1 MGFNFQIIF
10 FAFEYYSMKLDVDNR
25 ERLKVAILFLLQ
37 SYKVIMGSMLV
48 VFVPSQCGDDICS
61 FRENVQ
67 NTEAYNLAALTF
79 NFMSIA
85 AFLATYAVELRR
97 ENFCVHNFDINH
109 DVGDNNLA
117 IILKDKPDLLKE
129 LHSHNNLYY
138 RITAATFFVYLV
150 NFILS
155 DIVLY
160 NDPTFWKV
168 GLAPYFS
175 YILLILMKLYNCY
188 YISVTSIKEDKALS
202 AYMTEFSSFNVI
214 DVDMCDITNAK
225 LAAMKLKQGLTQKEE
240 VGVGAVHLGLQNT
253 VISNV
258 L

>member
-1 MGFNFQIIF
+1 
-10 FAFEYYSMKLDVDNR
+10 MKLDVDNK

-48 VFVPSQCGDDICS
+48 VFVPRQCDDDICS
-61 FRENVQ
+61 FRQNVQ
-67 NTEAYNLAALTF
+67 NTETYNLAALSF

-85 AFLATYAVELRR
+85 AFLITYAVELRR
-97 ENFCVHNFDINH
+97 ENFCVHNFDIDH

-117 IILKDKPDLLKE
+117 IVLKNKPDLLKE

-138 RITAATFFVYLV
+138 RVTAATFFVYLV

-188 YISVTSIKEDKALS
+188 FISSSSIKEDKALS

-214 DVDMCDITNAK
+214 DADMLEDSEK
-225 LAAMKLKQGLTQKEE
+225 GEQKQE
-240 VGVGAVHLGLQNT
+240 VGVGAIHVGLHNT
-253 VISNV
+253 VISSV

>member
-1 MGFNFQIIF
+1 MIF
-10 FAFEYYSMKLDVDNR
+10 RRTFDEDLP
-25 ERLKVAILFLLQ
+25 E
-37 SYKVIMGSMLV
+37 
-48 VFVPSQCGDDICS
+48 
-61 FRENVQ
+61 FRQNVQ
-67 NTEAYNLAALTF
+67 NTEAYNLAALAF

-85 AFLATYAVELRR
+85 AFLATYAIELRR
-97 ENFCVHNFDINH
+97 ENFCVHNFDIDH

-188 YISVTSIKEDKALS
+188 FISSSSIKDDKALS

-214 DVDMCDITNAK
+214 DVDMCDITHAK

>member
-1 MGFNFQIIF
+1 
-10 FAFEYYSMKLDVDNR
+10 MKLDVDNR
-25 ERLKVAILFLLQ
+25 ERLKVSILFLLQ

-48 VFVPSQCGDDICS
+48 VFVPRQCDDDICS
-61 FRENVQ
+61 FNQNVQ
-67 NTEAYNLAALTF
+67 NADPLNRAALVT
-79 NFMSIA
+79 NFLSIA
-85 AFLATYAVELRR
+85 FFAATYAIELRR
-97 ENFCVHNFDINH
+97 ENFCVHHFDINH

-129 LHSHNNLYY
+129 LHSHNNLYFK
-138 RITAATFFVYLV
+138 ITSLTFFVYLI
-150 NFILS
+150 NFIVS

-188 YISVTSIKEDKALS
+188 FISSSSIKEDKALS
-202 AYMTEFSSFNVI
+202 AYMTEFSSFNVLDADI
-214 DVDMCDITNAK
+214 CQITNAK
-225 LAAMKLKQGLTQKEE
+225 LAAMKLKQGLKDKDE
-240 VGVGAVHLGLQNT
+240 VDPSAINLNLSNT

>member
-1 MGFNFQIIF
+1 
-10 FAFEYYSMKLDVDNR
+10 MKLDVDNK

-48 VFVPSQCGDDICS
+48 AFVPRQCGTDICS
-61 FRENVQ
+61 FNQ
-67 NTEAYNLAALTF
+67 NIQNSDTLNRTALVT
-79 NFMSIA
+79 NFLSILF
-85 AFLATYAVELRR
+85 FLATYSVELRR

-117 IILKDKPDLLKE
+117 VILKDKPVLLKE
-129 LHSHNNLYY
+129 LHFHNNLYY
-138 RITAATFFVYLV
+138 RVTSATFLVYLI
-150 NFILS
+150 NFIIS

-188 YISVTSIKEDKALS
+188 YISVTSINEDKALS

-214 DVDMCDITNAK
+214 DVDLLEDVEK
-225 LAAMKLKQGLTQKEE
+225 PEQKQE
-240 VGVGAVHLGLQNT
+240 VGVGAVHVGLHNT
-253 VISNV
+253 VISTV
-258 L
+258 F

>member
-1 MGFNFQIIF
+1 
-10 FAFEYYSMKLDVDNR
+10 MKLDVDNR

-48 VFVPSQCGDDICS
+48 VFVPRQCGTDICS
-61 FRENVQ
+61 FNQNVQ
-67 NTEAYNLAALTF
+67 NADALNRTALVT
-79 NFMSIA
+79 NFASIFF
-85 AFLATYAVELRR
+85 FLATYSVELRR

-109 DVGDNNLA
+109 DIGDNNLA

-138 RITAATFFVYLV
+138 RITAATFFVYLI
-150 NFILS
+150 NFIIS

-214 DVDMCDITNAK
+214 DVDMCDVTNAK
-225 LAAMKLKQGLTQKEE
+225 LAAMKLKQRLTQKQE

-253 VISNV
+253 IISNV
-258 L
+258 V

>member
-1 MGFNFQIIF
+1 
-10 FAFEYYSMKLDVDNR
+10 MKVDVDCK
-25 ERLKVAILFLLQ
+25 ERIKIAFTFLLQ
-37 SYKVIMGSMLV
+37 SYKVLMGSMVLL
-48 VFVPSQCGDDICS
+48 FVPRGCDDHICS
-61 FRENVQ
+61 ITDNIY
-67 NTEAYNLAALTF
+67 NTESVNLSGLVF
-79 NFMSIA
+79 NFITVLSFITVYIA
-85 AFLATYAVELRR
+85 ELRR
-97 ENFCVHNFDINH
+97 ENWCVHNFDIDHN
-109 DVGDNNLA
+109 VSDNNLA

-138 RITAATFFVYLV
+138 RITAATFFVYLI
-150 NFILS
+150 NFIIS

-188 YISVTSIKEDKALS
+188 FISSSSIKEDKALS
-202 AYMTEFSSFNVI
+202 AYMTEFSSFNVLDADI
-214 DVDMCDITNAK
+214 DENKEPCE
-225 LAAMKLKQGLTQKEE
+225 QKEE
-240 VGVGAVHLGLQNT
+240 VGVGAINLNLTNT